1 MSGGIVDSP
10 FRDRLQR
17 LCQSIEQVWSES
29 GQGDRELIEKVV
41 EDAVISPVA
50 DLTVRLLRAQRAA
63 KHEGGDGD

>member
-1 MSGGIVDSP
+1 MDSP

-29 GQGDRELIEKVV
+29 GQEDRELIEKVV

>member
-1 MSGGIVDSP
+1 VDSP

-29 GQGDRELIEKVV
+29 GQEDRELIEKVV